1 MRTKTLALPQ
11 EKQRIV
17 DALLDQIEACYSD
30 HIAIVACYG
39 SYITNTQ
46 HLLSDVDFYFIPIDG
61 QGYAMS
67 SQFIIDSIG
76 YDLWPLPWERVAR
89 IAALVDPISSF
100 LAEAHV
106 VYYRDLAALDQF
118 ENYQRQLQAAFS
130 PPQQETLVRRTGQLI
145 ADAKALF
152 FDMNPVSC
160 SLAKIKQI
168 SIQIIETL
176 LTAEAYMN
184 STYVRKGAAQLS
196 WELSRL
202 EHVHEHFEEIAE
214 RMMVSMD
221 PLEIHDETSK
231 LILLVEQDV
240 SASAS
245 VIDPH
250 DQFPT
255 RNSLQGCYEEMKS
268 IYNKLIITCDEQD
281 KAKAAYIIYMI
292 NRDVESIFRAHASK
306 FPDLNEAL
314 SVSFDH
320 LQALAEA
327 HEGTMLRILRE
338 YEVSIR
344 RYPNVE
350 QFVCTKK
357 PCP

>member
-1 MRTKTLALPQ
+1 MRTKTLNLPQ

-17 DALLDQIEACYSD
+17 DALLDKIEACYSD

-46 HLLSDVDFYFIPIDG
+46 HLLSDVDFYFIPNDG

-106 VYYRDLAALDQF
+106 VYYRDQAALDQF
-118 ENYQRQLQAAFS
+118 ENYQRELQAAFS
-130 PPQQETLVRRTGQLI
+130 TSHQETLVQRARQLI

-152 FDMNPVSC
+152 FDMNPARC
-160 SLAKIKQI
+160 TLAKIKQI

-184 STYVRKGAAQLS
+184 STYVRKGAAQLR
-196 WELSRL
+196 WEISRL
-202 EHVHEHFEEIAE
+202 EHVPEHFEEIAE
-214 RMMVSMD
+214 RIMISMD
-221 PLEIHDETSK
+221 CLEIQYETHK
-231 LILLVEQDV
+231 LISLVEQDV
-240 SASAS
+240 SAPAA
-245 VIDPH
+245 IINPH
-250 DQFPT
+250 DQLPT

-268 IYNKLIITCDEQD
+268 IYNKLIIACEEQD

-292 NRDVESIFRAHASK
+292 NRDVESIFYSHASE
-306 FPDLNEAL
+306 FPDLNGAL
-314 SVSFDH
+314 NHSFVH
-320 LQALAEA
+320 LQALAEV
-327 HEGTMLRILRE
+327 HECTMLRILRE

-344 RYPNVE
+344 RYPNAE
-350 QFVCTKK
+350 QFMDDLKL
-357 PCP
+357 